1 VGSAGVTETLR
12 QADPYFLI
20 TFFCLVPAAIDRD
33 AELLMNGLGFSR
45 ELRVMRAAA
54 TILISI
60 LVITF
65 LYFTVVLIESGNVGV
80 RKTLG
85 KINPEEVSPGLNIKL
100 PVVTR
105 ITEFVGKEI
114 AIDLTDLTPKAADNL
129 SLRDMDVTVFYKAD
143 SGQIADLYVK
153 YANAHQYDS
162 ESDSYFPAY
171 RLVFREARRATY
183 ETVAEIDSLTMHKKR
198 EQIADSVKVRLQE
211 TLDSNDHGV
220 FEVTRV
226 VIRSILT
233 DPSIEE
239 SIREAVANQK
249 RLEAKQV
256 MVEIERKNAEIEAI
270 RAEGI
275 ANANNIINKTLTS
288 EYLQHELNL
297 TLQRFAETGANTIVV
312 PANMQGFDM
321 ILPTDKLTQH

>member
-1 VGSAGVTETLR
+1 
-12 QADPYFLI
+12 
-20 TFFCLVPAAIDRD
+20 
-33 AELLMNGLGFSR
+33 
-45 ELRVMRAAA
+45 MRSAA
-54 TILISI
+54 TVFFSILILAS
-60 LVITF
+60 
-65 LYFTVVLIESGNVGV
+65 LYFTIVLIESGNVGV

-85 KINPEEVSPGLNIKL
+85 KVNPEESTPGLNLKV
-100 PVVTR
+100 PVITR

-129 SLRDMDVTVFYKAD
+129 SLRDMDVTIFYRAD

-153 YANAHQYDS
+153 YANAHQYDE

-171 RLVFREARRATY
+171 RLVYREARRAAY
-183 ETVAEIDSLTMHKKR
+183 ETVARIDSLTMHKKR
-198 EQIADSVKVRLQE
+198 EQIGHSIKVRLQE
-211 TLDSNDHGV
+211 TLDSNDPGV

-226 VIRSILT
+226 VIRSVLT

-270 RAEGI
+270 RAQGI
-275 ANANNIINKTLTS
+275 ANANNIINKTLTR
-288 EYLQHELNL
+288 EYLQHELNM
-297 TLQRFAETGANTIVV
+297 TLQRFAETGANTIVI
-312 PANMQGFDM
+312 PANMEGFDM
-321 ILPTDKLTQH
+321 ILPTDRLVQR

>member
-1 VGSAGVTETLR
+1 
-12 QADPYFLI
+12 
-20 TFFCLVPAAIDRD
+20 
-33 AELLMNGLGFSR
+33 
-45 ELRVMRAAA
+45 MRSAAA
-54 TILISI
+54 VIASI
-60 LVITF
+60 LVITS
-65 LYFTVVLIESGNVGV
+65 LYFTIVLIESGNVGV

-85 KINPEEVSPGLNIKL
+85 KVNPEEATPGLNIKM
-100 PVVTR
+100 PVITN

-129 SLRDMDVTVFYKAD
+129 SLRDMDVTIFYRTD

-153 YANAHQYDS
+153 YANAHQYDE

-171 RLVFREARRATY
+171 RLVYRESRRAAY
-183 ETVAEIDSLTMHKKR
+183 ETVARIDSLTMHKKR
-198 EQIADSVKVRLQE
+198 EQIADFIKTRLQE
-211 TLDSNDHGV
+211 TLDSNDPDV

-249 RLEAKQV
+249 RLEAKQI

-297 TLQRFAETGANTIVV
+297 TLQKFAETGANTIVV

-321 ILPTDKLTQH
+321 ILPTDRLAQQGSH

>member
-1 VGSAGVTETLR
+1 MQVLYKGTVS
-12 QADPYFLI
+12 
-20 TFFCLVPAAIDRD
+20 
-33 AELLMNGLGFSR
+33 
-45 ELRVMRAAA
+45 MRSAAA
-54 TILISI
+54 VLLVI
-60 LVITF
+60 LVAVSA
-65 LYFTVVLIESGNVGV
+65 YFGVVLIESGNVGV

-85 KINPEEVSPGLNIKL
+85 KVNPEEASPGLNLRL
-100 PVVTR
+100 PAITQV
-105 ITEFVGKEI
+105 TEFVGKEI

-129 SLRDMDVTVFYKAD
+129 SLRDMDVTVFYKARSD
-143 SGQIADLYVK
+143 QIADLYVK
-153 YANAHQYDS
+153 YANAHQYDR

-171 RLVFREARRATY
+171 RLVFREARRAAY
-183 ETVAEIDSLTMHKKR
+183 ETVAGIDSLTMHKRR
-198 EQIADSVKVRLQE
+198 EQIGDSVKTRLQE
-211 TLDSNDHGV
+211 SLDSNDPGV

-226 VIRSILT
+226 VIRSVLT

-270 RAEGI
+270 RAQGI
-275 ANANNIINKTLTS
+275 ADANEIINRTLTA

-297 TLQRFAETGANTIVV
+297 TLQKFAETGANTVVV

-321 ILPTDKLTQH
+321 ILPTDRLPRP

>member
-1 VGSAGVTETLR
+1 MEGS
-12 QADPYFLI
+12 
-20 TFFCLVPAAIDRD
+20 
-33 AELLMNGLGFSR
+33 GFSR
-45 ELRVMRAAA
+45 EFRVMRSA
-54 TILISI
+54 TTVLFSI
-60 LVITF
+60 LVVTF
-65 LYFTVVLIESGNVGV
+65 LYFTIVLIESGNVGV

-85 KINPEEVSPGLNIKL
+85 KVNPDEVTPGLNFRV

-129 SLRDMDVTVFYKAD
+129 SLRDMDVTVFYRAD
-143 SGQIADLYVK
+143 SGQISDLYVK
-153 YANAHQYDS
+153 YANAHQYDA

-171 RLVFREARRATY
+171 RLVYREARRAAY
-183 ETVAEIDSLTMHKKR
+183 ETVARIDSLTMHKKR
-198 EQIADSVKVRLQE
+198 EEIAVSIKSRLQE
-211 TLDSNDHGV
+211 TLDSNDSGV

-226 VIRSILT
+226 VIRSVMT

-275 ANANNIINKTLTS
+275 ANANGIINKTLTT

-297 TLQRFAETGANTIVV
+297 TLQKFAETGANTIVV
-312 PANMQGFDM
+312 PANMRGFDM
-321 ILPTDKLTQH
+321 ILPTDRLARR

>member
-1 VGSAGVTETLR
+1 MRSAFAAVLSV
-12 QADPYFLI
+12 L
-20 TFFCLVPAAIDRD
+20 LVA
-33 AELLMNGLGFSR
+33 S
-45 ELRVMRAAA
+45 V
-54 TILISI
+54 
-60 LVITF
+60 
-65 LYFTVVLIESGNVGV
+65 YFTIVLIESGNVGV

-85 KINPEEVSPGLNIKL
+85 KVSQEEAAPGLSIRL
-100 PVVTR
+100 PVITQ

-114 AIDLTDLTPKAADNL
+114 AIDLADLTPKAADNL
-129 SLRDMDVTVFYKAD
+129 SLRDMDVTVFYKAESD
-143 SGQIADLYVK
+143 QIAELYIK

-171 RLVFREARRATY
+171 RLVYREARRAAY
-183 ETVAEIDSLTMHKKR
+183 ETVAKIDSLTMHKRR
-198 EQIADSVKVRLQE
+198 EQIGDSIMAGLQAA
-211 TLDSNDHGV
+211 LDSNDPGV

-275 ANANNIINKTLTS
+275 AKANGIINMTLTA

-297 TLQRFAETGANTIVV
+297 TLQEFAKTGANTIVV
-312 PANMQGFDM
+312 PANMAGFDM
-321 ILPTDKLTQH
+321 ILPTDKLARP

>member
-1 VGSAGVTETLR
+1 MRSASTV
-12 QADPYFLI
+12 
-20 TFFCLVPAAIDRD
+20 
-33 AELLMNGLGFSR
+33 LLG
-45 ELRVMRAAA
+45 
-54 TILISI
+54 I
-60 LVITF
+60 LVVTLLFFSI
-65 LYFTVVLIESGNVGV
+65 VLIESGNVGV

-85 KINPEEVSPGLNIKL
+85 KVNPEEVTPGLNFRV

-129 SLRDMDVTVFYKAD
+129 SLRDMDVTVFYRAD

-153 YANAHQYDS
+153 YANAHQYDG
-162 ESDSYFPAY
+162 ESDSFFPAY
-171 RLVFREARRATY
+171 RLVYREARRAAY
-183 ETVAEIDSLTMHKKR
+183 ETVAQIDSLTMHKKR
-198 EQIADSVKVRLQE
+198 EQIAGSIKSRLQD
-211 TLDSNDHGV
+211 TLDSNDSGV

-226 VIRSILT
+226 VIRSVLT

-275 ANANNIINKTLTS
+275 ANANGIINKTLTT

-297 TLQRFAETGANTIVV
+297 TLQKFAETGANTIVV
-312 PANMQGFDM
+312 PANMHGFDM
-321 ILPTDKLTQH
+321 ILPTDKLTQN

>member
-1 VGSAGVTETLR
+1 
-12 QADPYFLI
+12 
-20 TFFCLVPAAIDRD
+20 
-33 AELLMNGLGFSR
+33 
-45 ELRVMRAAA
+45 MRSAAA
-54 TILISI
+54 VFFSLL
-60 LVITF
+60 LVTF
-65 LYFTVVLIESGNVGV
+65 LFFTVVLIESGNVGV

-85 KINPEEVSPGLNIKL
+85 KVNPEEVSPGLNFRV
-100 PVVTR
+100 PAVTR

-129 SLRDMDVTVFYKAD
+129 SLRDMDVTVFYKAA

-153 YANAHQYDS
+153 YANAHHYDK

-171 RLVFREARRATY
+171 RLVYREARRAAY

-198 EQIADSVKVRLQE
+198 VQIADSIEARLQE
-211 TLDSNDHGV
+211 TLDSNDPGV

-226 VIRSILT
+226 VIRSVLT

-270 RAEGI
+270 RAQGI
-275 ANANNIINKTLTS
+275 ANANDIINKTLTT

-297 TLQRFAETGANTIVV
+297 TLQKFAETGANTIVV
-312 PANMQGFDM
+312 PANMHGFNM
-321 ILPTDKLTQH
+321 ILPTDKLTKR

>member
-1 VGSAGVTETLR
+1 MSYPNRSAISG
-12 QADPYFLI
+12 I
-20 TFFCLVPAAIDRD
+20 
-33 AELLMNGLGFSR
+33 
-45 ELRVMRAAA
+45 LRVIGIGMLAVPLF
-54 TILISI
+54 I
-60 LVITF
+60 F
-65 LYFTVVLIESGNVGV
+65 LYSAVVLIESGNVGIK
-80 RKTLG
+80 KTLG
-85 KINPEEVSPGLNIKL
+85 KVNPEEVTPGMNLRL
-100 PVVTR
+100 PIVTS

-129 SLRDMDVTVFYKAD
+129 SLRDMDVTIFYKAASD
-143 SGQIADLYVK
+143 SISDLYVK
-153 YANAHQYDS
+153 YANAHQFDQ
-162 ESDSYFPAY
+162 ESGTYFPAY
-171 RLVFREARRATY
+171 RLVYRETRRAAY

-198 EQIADSVKVRLQE
+198 EQIADSIKMRLQE
-211 TLDSNDHGV
+211 TLDSNDPGV

-270 RAEGI
+270 RAQGI
-275 ANANNIINKTLTS
+275 ANANDIINKTLTN

-321 ILPTDKLTQH
+321 ILPTDKLGRQ

>member
-1 VGSAGVTETLR
+1 MRS
-12 QADPYFLI
+12 
-20 TFFCLVPAAIDRD
+20 AAI
-33 AELLMNGLGFSR
+33 AVLVVLIVVFSY
-45 ELRVMRAAA
+45 LA
-54 TILISI
+54 
-60 LVITF
+60 
-65 LYFTVVLIESGNVGV
+65 VVLIESGNVGV

-85 KINPEEVSPGLNIKL
+85 KVNTEEAPPGLNLRL
-100 PVVTR
+100 PAITQV
-105 ITEFVGKEI
+105 TEFVGKEI

-129 SLRDMDVTVFYKAD
+129 SLRDMDVTIFYKARSD
-143 SGQIADLYVK
+143 QIADLYIK
-153 YANAHQYDS
+153 YANAHEYDG

-171 RLVFREARRATY
+171 RLVYREARRAAY
-183 ETVAEIDSLTMHKKR
+183 ETVAKIDSLTMHKKR
-198 EQIADSVKVRLQE
+198 EEIGDSIKVRLQE
-211 TLDSNDHGV
+211 SLDSNDPGV

-226 VIRSILT
+226 VIRSVLT

-270 RAEGI
+270 RAHGI
-275 ANANNIINKTLTS
+275 AEANEIINRTLTR

-297 TLQRFAETGANTIVV
+297 TLQKFAESGANTIVV

-321 ILPTDKLTQH
+321 ILPTDKLIRP

>member
-1 VGSAGVTETLR
+1 
-12 QADPYFLI
+12 
-20 TFFCLVPAAIDRD
+20 
-33 AELLMNGLGFSR
+33 
-45 ELRVMRAAA
+45 MRSAAA
-54 TILISI
+54 VIASI
-60 LVITF
+60 LVITS
-65 LYFTVVLIESGNVGV
+65 LYFTIVLIESGNVGV

-85 KINPEEVSPGLNIKL
+85 KVNPEEATPGLNIKM
-100 PVVTR
+100 PVITN

-129 SLRDMDVTVFYKAD
+129 SLRDMDVTIFYRAD

-153 YANAHQYDS
+153 YANAHQYDE

-171 RLVFREARRATY
+171 RLVYRESRRAAY
-183 ETVAEIDSLTMHKKR
+183 ETVARIDSLTMHKKR
-198 EQIADSVKVRLQE
+198 EQIADFIKTRLQE
-211 TLDSNDHGV
+211 TLDSNDPDV

-297 TLQRFAETGANTIVV
+297 TLQKFAETGANTIVV

-321 ILPTDKLTQH
+321 ILPTDRLAQQGSH

>member
-1 VGSAGVTETLR
+1 MKDTS
-12 QADPYFLI
+12 I
-20 TFFCLVPAAIDRD
+20 
-33 AELLMNGLGFSR
+33 SR
-45 ELRVMRAAA
+45 EIRVMRSAA
-54 TILISI
+54 TVLITLLIVS
-60 LVITF
+60 F
-65 LYFTVVLIESGNVGV
+65 FYFTIVLIESGNVGI

-85 KINPEEVSPGLNIKL
+85 KVNPEEATPGMNLKV
-100 PVVTR
+100 PVVTQ

-129 SLRDMDVTVFYKAD
+129 SLRDMDVTIFYKVD
-143 SGQIADLYVK
+143 STQISDLYVK
-153 YANAHQYDS
+153 YANAHQYDG

-171 RLVFREARRATY
+171 RLVFREARRAAY

-198 EQIADSVKVRLQE
+198 EQIADSIKVRLQE
-211 TLDSNDHGV
+211 TLDSNDPDIFV
-220 FEVTRV
+220 ITRV
-226 VIRSILT
+226 VIRSVLT

-249 RLEAKQV
+249 RLEAKQI

-275 ANANNIINKTLTS
+275 ARANNIINKTLTT

-297 TLQRFAETGANTIVV
+297 TLQKFAQTGANTIVV
-312 PANMQGFDM
+312 PANMNGFDM
-321 ILPTDKLTQH
+321 ILPTDKLARH

>member
-1 VGSAGVTETLR
+1 MRSAATV
-12 QADPYFLI
+12 LI
-20 TFFCLVPAAIDRD
+20 TLLIVSFF
-33 AELLMNGLGFSR
+33 
-45 ELRVMRAAA
+45 
-54 TILISI
+54 
-60 LVITF
+60 
-65 LYFTVVLIESGNVGV
+65 YFTIVLIESGNVGI

-85 KINPEEVSPGLNIKL
+85 KVNPEEATPGMNLKV
-100 PVVTR
+100 PVVTQ

-129 SLRDMDVTVFYKAD
+129 SLRDMDVTIFYKVD
-143 SGQIADLYVK
+143 STQISDLYVK
-153 YANAHQYDS
+153 YANAHQYDG

-171 RLVFREARRATY
+171 RLVFREARRAAY

-198 EQIADSVKVRLQE
+198 EQIADSIKVRLQE
-211 TLDSNDHGV
+211 TLDSNDPDIFV
-220 FEVTRV
+220 ITRV
-226 VIRSILT
+226 VIRSVLT

-249 RLEAKQV
+249 RLEAKQI

-275 ANANNIINKTLTS
+275 ARANNIINKTLTT

-297 TLQRFAETGANTIVV
+297 TLQKFAQTGANTIVV
-312 PANMQGFDM
+312 PANMNGFDM
-321 ILPTDKLTQH
+321 ILPTDKLARH

>member
-1 VGSAGVTETLR
+1 ML
-12 QADPYFLI
+12 F
-20 TFFCLVPAAIDRD
+20 
-33 AELLMNGLGFSR
+33 
-45 ELRVMRAAA
+45 
-54 TILISI
+54 TILVVT
-60 LVITF
+60 L
-65 LYFTVVLIESGNVGV
+65 LYFTIVLIESGNVGV

-85 KINPEEVSPGLNIKL
+85 KVSPEESLPGLNFRVPL
-100 PVVTR
+100 VTR

-129 SLRDMDVTVFYKAD
+129 SLRDMDVTVFYRAA

-153 YANAHQYDS
+153 YANAHQYDP

-171 RLVFREARRATY
+171 RLVYREARRAAY

-198 EQIADSVKVRLQE
+198 EQIADSIKARLLE
-211 TLDSNDHGV
+211 TLEANDPGV

-226 VIRSILT
+226 VIRSVMT

-275 ANANNIINKTLTS
+275 ANANSIINKTLTS
-288 EYLQHELNL
+288 EYLQHELNM
-297 TLQRFAETGANTIVV
+297 TLQKFAETGANTIVV
-312 PANMQGFDM
+312 PANMHGFDM
-321 ILPTDKLTQH
+321 ILPTDKLARP

>member
-1 VGSAGVTETLR
+1 MRSAV
-12 QADPYFLI
+12 
-20 TFFCLVPAAIDRD
+20 
-33 AELLMNGLGFSR
+33 
-45 ELRVMRAAA
+45 
-54 TILISI
+54 SI
-60 LVITF
+60 LTGFLVVTF
-65 LYFTVVLIESGNVGV
+65 LYFTIVLIESGNVGV

-85 KINPEEVSPGLNIKL
+85 KVNPEEVTPGLNFRM
-100 PVVTR
+100 PMVTR

-114 AIDLTDLTPKAADNL
+114 AIDLADLTPKAADNL
-129 SLRDMDVTVFYKAD
+129 SLRDMDVTIFYRAD

-153 YANAHQYDS
+153 YANAHQYDV

-171 RLVFREARRATY
+171 RLVYREARRAAY
-183 ETVAEIDSLTMHKKR
+183 ETVARIDSLTMHKKR
-198 EQIADSVKVRLQE
+198 EQIASSIKARLQE
-211 TLDSNDHGV
+211 TLDSNDAGI

-226 VIRSILT
+226 VIRSVLT

-275 ANANNIINKTLTS
+275 ANANGIINRTLTT

-297 TLQRFAETGANTIVV
+297 TLQKFAETGANTIVV
-312 PANMQGFDM
+312 PANMHGFDM
-321 ILPTDKLTQH
+321 ILPTDKLAKR

>member
-1 VGSAGVTETLR
+1 MRKSVAVLAG
-12 QADPYFLI
+12 
-20 TFFCLVPAAIDRD
+20 LVAV
-33 AELLMNGLGFSR
+33 S
-45 ELRVMRAAA
+45 
-54 TILISI
+54 S
-60 LVITF
+60 
-65 LYFTVVLIESGNVGV
+65 LYFTVALIESGNVGV

-85 KINPEEVSPGLNIKL
+85 KVNPEEATPGVNLKL
-100 PVVTR
+100 PAVTQ

-153 YANAHQYDS
+153 YANAHQYDL

-171 RLVFREARRATY
+171 RLVYREARRAAY
-183 ETVAEIDSLTMHKKR
+183 ETVAKIDSLTMHKKR
-198 EQIADSVKVRLQE
+198 AQIGVSIKERLQE
-211 TLDSNDHGV
+211 ALDSNDPGV
-220 FEVTRV
+220 FTVTRV
-226 VIRSILT
+226 VIRSVLT

-270 RAEGI
+270 RADGI
-275 ANANNIINKTLTS
+275 ARANEIINETLTK

-297 TLQRFAETGANTIVV
+297 TLQKFAETGANTIVV
-312 PANMQGFDM
+312 PANMQGFNM
-321 ILPTDKLTQH
+321 ILPTDRFTKP

>member
-1 VGSAGVTETLR
+1 MKS
-12 QADPYFLI
+12 
-20 TFFCLVPAAIDRD
+20 
-33 AELLMNGLGFSR
+33 LGFPR
-45 ELRVMRAAA
+45 ESRVMRSAA
-54 TILISI
+54 TVFISI

-65 LYFTVVLIESGNVGV
+65 LYFTIVLIESGNVGV

-85 KINPEEVSPGLNIKL
+85 KVNPDEITPGLNFKL
-100 PVVTR
+100 PLVTR

-129 SLRDMDVTVFYKAD
+129 SLRDMDVTIFYKAD
-143 SGQIADLYVK
+143 SAQIADLYVK
-153 YANAHQYDS
+153 YANAHQYDI

-171 RLVFREARRATY
+171 RLVFREARRAAY
-183 ETVAEIDSLTMHKKR
+183 ETVARIDSLTMHKKR
-198 EQIADSVKVRLQE
+198 EQIAASIKTRLQE
-211 TLDSNDHGV
+211 TLDSNDAGV
-220 FEVTRV
+220 FVITRV
-226 VIRSILT
+226 VIRSVLT

-249 RLEAKQV
+249 RLEAKQI

-275 ANANNIINKTLTS
+275 ANANGIINKTLTT

-297 TLQRFAETGANTIVV
+297 TLQKFAETGANTIVV

-321 ILPTDKLTQH
+321 ILPTDRLTQR

>member
-1 VGSAGVTETLR
+1 MRYTVAVLSG
-12 QADPYFLI
+12 
-20 TFFCLVPAAIDRD
+20 
-33 AELLMNGLGFSR
+33 LMA
-45 ELRVMRAAA
+45 VA
-54 TILISI
+54 
-60 LVITF
+60 F

-85 KINPEEVSPGLNIKL
+85 KVSPEEASPGLNLRVPAI
-100 PVVTR
+100 TQ

-143 SGQIADLYVK
+143 SAQIADLYVK
-153 YANAHQYDS
+153 YANAHQYDG

-171 RLVFREARRATY
+171 RLVYREARRAAY
-183 ETVAEIDSLTMHKKR
+183 ETVAKIDSLTMHKKR
-198 EQIADSVKVRLQE
+198 EQISDSIKARLQE
-211 TLDSNDHGV
+211 ALDGNDPGV
-220 FEVTRV
+220 FLVTRV
-226 VIRSILT
+226 VIRSVLT

-275 ANANNIINKTLTS
+275 AKANDIINKTLTA

-297 TLQRFAETGANTIVV
+297 TLQKFAETGANTIVV
-312 PANMQGFDM
+312 PANMEGFDM
-321 ILPTDKLTQH
+321 ILPAQQVTKR